1 MTRRLP
7 TPTADPSTETA
18 APDSLL
24 LDVRDL
30 SISFPTRQGLV
41 RAVNGFRLGVGHR
54 ERVGIVGESG
64 SGKSATALS
73 ILRLLPTA
81 IVEGEIWFDGVNLLE
96 ASQEHLRD
104 VRANQVGYVFQD
116 PLSSLNPVQTIGA
129 QVMEPLRIRGVP
141 KKEAFERA
149 ATLLD
154 RVGIK
159 NPRKRMRDHP
169 HQFSGGMRQRVV
181 IAMALIAEPKMII
194 ADEPTTALDVRVQA
208 KVLDLLAEL
217 ADERRLATLLI
228 THDLGILAGFVERV
242 VVMYAGRA
250 VEKCSIDEMY
260 HHSLHPYTMGL
271 LRSLPRLEG
280 PITPKLFT
288 IGGNPA
294 SALDLP
300 SGCPFHPRCQFAEDV
315 CRSVEPPL
323 ETPPGGRHAAA
334 CHLAERWAHDPSV
347 LAELT
352 GKTKG
357 NDR

>member
-7 TPTADPSTETA
+7 RPTADPSAETA
-18 APDSLL
+18 ASDSLL

-30 SISFPTRQGLV
+30 SISFPTPQGLV
-41 RAVNGFRLGVGHR
+41 RAVNGFRLSIGHR

-64 SGKSATALS
+64 SGKTVTALS

-104 VRANQVGYVFQD
+104 VRGNHVGYVFQD

-159 NPRKRMRDHP
+159 DPRRRMRDHP

-181 IAMALIAEPKMII
+181 IAMALIGEPKLII

-208 KVLDLLAEL
+208 KVLDLLADL
-217 ADERRLATLLI
+217 AEERHLATLLI

-271 LRSLPRLEG
+271 LRSLPSLEG
-280 PITPKLFT
+280 ELTSKLST
-288 IGGNPA
+288 IGGNPP

-300 SGCPFHPRCQFAEDV
+300 TGCPFHPRCQFAEEV
-315 CRSVEPPL
+315 CWTVEPVL
-323 ETPPGGRHAAA
+323 ETPPSGRHAAA
-334 CHLAERWAHDPSV
+334 CHMAERWAHDPAI
-347 LAELT
+347 LAEQI
-352 GKTKG
+352 GMKG
-357 NDR
+357 SES